1 MKVIN
6 ESIDSHGTGRIS
18 NCLNRLVPEVPGCAT
33 AIIFFCKV
41 KIFPLLDLLSH
52 NIIPHFIKE

>member
-6 ESIDSHGTGRIS
+6 ESIDSHGTGKIS
-18 NCLNRLVPEVPGCAT
+18 NCLNRVVPEVPGCAT

-41 KIFPLLDLLSH
+41 KIFPLLD
-52 NIIPHFIKE
+52 